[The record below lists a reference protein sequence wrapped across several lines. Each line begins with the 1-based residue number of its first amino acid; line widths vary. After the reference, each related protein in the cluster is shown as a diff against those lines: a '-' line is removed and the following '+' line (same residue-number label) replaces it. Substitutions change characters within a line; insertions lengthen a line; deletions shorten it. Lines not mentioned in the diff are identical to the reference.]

1 MEGLGLKMKTKIE
14 EASKQW
20 AETYYYDNQD
30 VLDLE
35 PFHRE
40 VFAIAHKAGAE
51 FVLDELNPVIEKQ
64 REEIE
69 LLKAQLIQSRLNYES
84 LLYVTNNEKSLVKSK
99 ERHFDFMKRYDKELE
114 QALKDAMSD
123 KDKQKHHCANCGGF
137 FEFDVPYLLNGVKH
151 MTTSH
156 IDCGEKFRG
165 FLITDQKTIERLIG
179 ETPHE

>member
-1 MEGLGLKMKTKIE
+1 M
-14 EASKQW
+14 
-20 AETYYYDNQD
+20 
-30 VLDLE
+30 
-35 PFHRE
+35 
-40 VFAIAHKAGAE
+40 
-51 FVLDELNPVIEKQ
+51 IEKQ

-69 LLKAQLIQSRLNYES
+69 LLKAQRNSLIDKHSS
-84 LLYVTNNEKSLVKSK
+84 ISEK
-99 ERHFDFMKRYDKELE
+99 ENAIAWYDKEIE